1 MASGDILALERVSHS
16 YDGKRDV
23 VSDFSL
29 SIGAGEIVCLLG
41 PSGCGKSTVL
51 RLAAGL
57 EPLQRGRIRI
67 RGEAVA
73 DGANKLSEAPE
84 RRHVGLMFQDF
95 ALFPHLSVA
104 GNVGFGLVG
113 RPERSRQ
120 SRIME
125 TLNQVGMADY
135 AAAYP
140 HRLSGGQQQRVALA
154 RALAPEPSIMLLDEP
169 FSGLDARLREQIRD
183 DTLQV
188 LKQSGAATL
197 LVTHDPEEAMFMADR
212 IYLMR
217 AGKVIQ
223 AGPPSEVYN
232 RPNSLFSAQF
242 FSNINEL
249 EAVVQNQTVV
259 TMFGAIPAPGQ
270 PDGPVRVV
278 FRPESVHMAPL
289 NGGVP
294 GRVVVP
300 GIVAESRF
308 IGVARLVRVHVNP
321 PEGAPMTL
329 QVRASGADAPEP
341 GSKVGLWLD
350 PSQAF
355 VFGPDLAPAVE
366 SPAKAERKIANAPL
380 AEGRNRA

>member
-1 MASGDILALERVSHS
+1 MAGDILTLERVSHS

-29 SIGAGEIVCLLG
+29 TIGAGEIVCLLG

-57 EPLQRGRIRI
+57 EPLQRGQIRI
-67 RGEAVA
+67 RGEPVA
-73 DGANKLSEAPE
+73 DGAHGLSEAPE
-84 RRHVGLMFQDF
+84 LRHVGLMFQDF

-113 RPERSRQ
+113 RPESIRRG
-120 SRIME
+120 RIQE
-125 TLNQVGMADY
+125 TLDQVGMGDY

-183 DTLQV
+183 DTLRV
-188 LKQSGAATL
+188 LKLSGAATL

-212 IYLMR
+212 IYLMQ
-217 AGKVIQ
+217 AGRVIQ
-223 AGPPSEVYN
+223 AGPPSEIYN

-249 EAVVQNQTVV
+249 EAIAHNQVAMTI
-259 TMFGAIPAPGQ
+259 FGSIPAPGQ

-278 FRPESVHMAPL
+278 FRPESLNMVPL
-289 NGGVP
+289 NGGIP
-294 GRVVVP
+294 RHVVVP
-300 GIVAESRF
+300 GVVEESRF
-308 IGVARLVRVHVNP
+308 IGVARLVKVHVTPSEGP
-321 PEGAPMTL
+321 PCTL
-329 QVRASGADAPEP
+329 QARATGPYAAESGA
-341 GSKVGLWLD
+341 KVGLWLD

-355 VFGPDLAPAVE
+355 VFGPGDSVGAGMAWGPM
-366 SPAKAERKIANAPL
+366 RKIAKPPL
-380 AEGRNRA
+380 ADRQTRA